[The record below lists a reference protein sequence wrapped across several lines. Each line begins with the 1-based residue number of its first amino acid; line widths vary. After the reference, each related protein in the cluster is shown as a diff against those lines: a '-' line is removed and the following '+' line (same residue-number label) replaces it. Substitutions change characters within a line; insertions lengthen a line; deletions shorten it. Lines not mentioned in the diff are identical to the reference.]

1 MPAAKP
7 RPGSLRQGQVL
18 DLAELLG
25 SEWEG
30 FSLAADGLQHPA
42 WRRPFS
48 CGELKA
54 MFWRC
59 QQVDILEHN
68 LSRIELDAERA
79 TADKDAAEERADWY
93 RRQLILE
100 SRFGAMLDRLTA

>member
-1 MPAAKP
+1 MPTTKLS
-7 RPGSLRQGQVL
+7 PGSLRQGQVL

-48 CGELKA
+48 CGELRA

-59 QQVDILEHN
+59 QQVTILEHE
-68 LSRIELDAERA
+68 LARTRAEIEHAQVA
-79 TADKDAAEERADWY
+79 SDAAEQRAAWY
-93 RRQLILE
+93 RNQLILE
-100 SRFGAMLDRLTA
+100 SRLGAMLGRLVA

>member
-18 DLAELLG
+18 DLGELLG
-25 SEWEG
+25 SDWDG

-48 CGELKA
+48 CGDLRA
-54 MFWRC
+54 MFWQC
-59 QQVDILEHN
+59 QQVQILEH
-68 LSRIELDAERA
+68 ELNRARAE
-79 TADKDAAEERADWY
+79 ADQAQAARDAAEQRAEWY
-93 RRQLILE
+93 RKQLILE

>member
-7 RPGSLRQGQVL
+7 LPGTLRQGEVI
-18 DLAELLG
+18 DLAALLG

-42 WRRPFS
+42 WRRPFT
-48 CGELKA
+48 CGELRA

-59 QQVDILEHN
+59 QQVRTLEHD
-68 LSRIELDAERA
+68 LERA
-79 TADKDAAEERADWY
+79 RAESAAAQEAQHAAEHRAAWY
-93 RRQLILE
+93 IA
-100 SRFGAMLDRLTA
+100 SN